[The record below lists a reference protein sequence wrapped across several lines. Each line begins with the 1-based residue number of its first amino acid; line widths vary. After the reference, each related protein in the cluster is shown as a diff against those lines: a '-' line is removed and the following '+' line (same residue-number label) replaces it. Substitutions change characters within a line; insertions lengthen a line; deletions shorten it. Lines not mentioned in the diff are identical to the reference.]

1 MGSGGNYISLN
12 NFSMYNVTHFLQLI
26 HLVPPTLHKIYLKKI
41 GSDKYQKYS
50 KILKEKFINGDLW
63 NEENL
68 RSYLKNPQI
77 FAPGSIK
84 LNLGLDDIQVD
95 EIISLLKK
103 QSLQ

>member
-1 MGSGGNYISLN
+1 MDI
-12 NFSMYNVTHFLQLI
+12 
-26 HLVPPTLHKIYLKKI
+26 
-41 GSDKYQKYS
+41 
-50 KILKEKFINGDLW
+50 W

-84 LNLGLDDIQVD
+84 LNLGLDDMQVD